1 MTQDNRPVNLDF
13 DLPAQ
18 PQSLVKLAALLRED
32 DINLNAISAL
42 IEADMSFAAAV
53 MKAVNSPLYGL
64 KGRVQSVQQ
73 AVTYLGVREISAIAY
88 EAGLQAA
95 FPQVPQLVAVWERAS
110 IRGLLM
116 GRLAQ
121 ALSMEAWSAHTAG
134 LFEECGKAVLYKHAP
149 EQYAP
154 MLAAARD
161 DVHLVELER
170 AAFGCGHDDV
180 GANLCEAWGLTPAA
194 VASVRGLL
202 MGRLAQALSMEA
214 WGAHTAGLFEECGKA
229 VLYKHAPAVYAP
241 MLAAAADDVALV
253 ELERQA
259 FGVSH
264 DEVGARLCDAWGL
277 APAAVASVRHHV
289 GIQSSLRL
297 PRVSHRYI
305 CVLSALA
312 HTITND
318 PEQLDDV
325 AMKLAPQA
333 MLDQSSLLR
342 GLHRVKDKIDEAI
355 ANG

>member
-1 MTQDNRPVNLDF
+1 MTDETHNVNLEF

-18 PQSLVKLAALLRED
+18 PQSLIKLAALLREE
-32 DINLNAISAL
+32 DININAIGAL
-42 IEADMSFAAAV
+42 IDSDMSFAAAV

-88 EAGLQAA
+88 ESGLQAA
-95 FPQVPQLVAVWERAS
+95 FPQVPALVAIWERA
-110 IRGLLM
+110 
-116 GRLAQ
+116 A
-121 ALSMEAWSAHTAG
+121 
-134 LFEECGKAVLYKHAP
+134 
-149 EQYAP
+149 
-154 MLAAARD
+154 
-161 DVHLVELER
+161 
-170 AAFGCGHDDV
+170 
-180 GANLCEAWGLTPAA
+180 
-194 VASVRGLL
+194 VRGLL

-241 MLAAAADDVALV
+241 MLAKAANDSVLL

-259 FGVSH
+259 FGIGH
-264 DEVGARLCDAWGL
+264 DEIGARLCEAWGL
-277 APAAVASVRHHV
+277 TPAAIASVRHHV
-289 GIQSSLRL
+289 SIQETLRL

-318 PEQLDDV
+318 PTQLDEV

-342 GLHRVKDKIDEAI
+342 GLHRVKDKIDDAI
-355 ANG
+355 SNG

>member
-1 MTQDNRPVNLDF
+1 MTDDNNTVNLEF

-32 DINLNAISAL
+32 DINLHAIGAL
-42 IEADMSFAAAV
+42 VESDMSFAAAV

-73 AVTYLGVREISAIAY
+73 AVTYLGVREISGIAY
-88 EAGLQAA
+88 ESGLQAA
-95 FPQVPQLVAVWERAS
+95 FPQVPQLLAVWER
-110 IRGLLM
+110 
-116 GRLAQ
+116 
-121 ALSMEAWSAHTAG
+121 
-134 LFEECGKAVLYKHAP
+134 
-149 EQYAP
+149 
-154 MLAAARD
+154 
-161 DVHLVELER
+161 
-170 AAFGCGHDDV
+170 
-180 GANLCEAWGLTPAA
+180 
-194 VASVRGLL
+194 ASVRGLL

-241 MLAAAADDVALV
+241 MLAAAADDVALA

-264 DEVGARLCDAWGL
+264 DEVGARLCEAWGL
-277 APAAVASVRHHV
+277 TPAAVASVRHHV
-289 GIQSSLRL
+289 SIQSTLRL

-318 PEQLDDV
+318 PAQLDDV

>member
-1 MTQDNRPVNLDF
+1 MTEDNRPVNLDF

-42 IEADMSFAAAV
+42 IEGDMSFAAAV

-73 AVTYLGVREISAIAY
+73 AVTYLGVREISGIAY

-95 FPQVPQLVAVWERAS
+95 FPKVPQLVAIWDRAS
-110 IRGLLM
+110 VRGLLM

-134 LFEECGKAVLYKHAP
+134 LFEECGKAVLYRHAP
-149 EQYAP
+149 EKYAP
-154 MLAAARD
+154 MLASARD

-194 VASVRGLL
+194 I
-202 MGRLAQALSMEA
+202 
-214 WGAHTAGLFEECGKA
+214 
-229 VLYKHAPAVYAP
+229 
-241 MLAAAADDVALV
+241 
-253 ELERQA
+253 
-259 FGVSH
+259 
-264 DEVGARLCDAWGL
+264 
-277 APAAVASVRHHV
+277 ASVRHH
-289 GIQSSLRL
+289 ISIHTSMRL

-312 HTITND
+312 YTIVNE
-318 PEQLDDV
+318 PSQLDEV

-333 MLDQSSLLR
+333 MLDQTSLLR
-342 GLHRVKDKIDEAI
+342 GLHRVKDKIDEAL
-355 ANG
+355 ANA

>member
-1 MTQDNRPVNLDF
+1 MTEDNRPVNLDF

-18 PQSLVKLAALLRED
+18 PQSLVRLAALLRED
-32 DINLNAISAL
+32 DVNLNAVGAL
-42 IEADMSFAAAV
+42 IESDMSFAAAV
-53 MKAVNSPLYGL
+53 MTAVNSPLYGL

-88 EAGLQAA
+88 ETGLQAA

-134 LFEECGKAVLYKHAP
+134 LFEESGKAVLYKHAP
-149 EQYAP
+149 EKYAP
-154 MLAAARD
+154 MLASARD
-161 DVHLVELER
+161 DVHLVEMER

-194 VASVRGLL
+194 VASVRHHI
-202 MGRLAQALSMEA
+202 AIHTSM
-214 WGAHTAGLFEECGKA
+214 
-229 VLYKHAPAVYAP
+229 
-241 MLAAAADDVALV
+241 
-253 ELERQA
+253 
-259 FGVSH
+259 
-264 DEVGARLCDAWGL
+264 
-277 APAAVASVRHHV
+277 
-289 GIQSSLRL
+289 RL

-312 HTITND
+312 QTITTA
-318 PEQLDDV
+318 PSQLDEV

-333 MLDQSSLLR
+333 MLDQTSLLR
-342 GLHRVKDKIDEAI
+342 GLHRVKDKIDEAL
-355 ANG
+355 ANA

>member
-1 MTQDNRPVNLDF
+1 MTDDNRPVNLDF

-18 PQSLVKLAALLRED
+18 PQSLVRLAALLRED
-32 DINLNAISAL
+32 DINLNAVGAL
-42 IEADMSFAAAV
+42 IEGDMSFAAAV

-88 EAGLQAA
+88 ETGLQAA
-95 FPQVPQLVAVWERAS
+95 FPKVPQLVAVWERAS

-134 LFEECGKAVLYKHAP
+134 LFEECGKAVLYRHAP
-149 EQYAP
+149 EKYAP

-161 DVHLVELER
+161 DAALIELER

-194 VASVRGLL
+194 VASVRHHINI
-202 MGRLAQALSMEA
+202 
-214 WGAHTAGLFEECGKA
+214 HTT
-229 VLYKHAPAVYAP
+229 
-241 MLAAAADDVALV
+241 M
-253 ELERQA
+253 
-259 FGVSH
+259 
-264 DEVGARLCDAWGL
+264 
-277 APAAVASVRHHV
+277 
-289 GIQSSLRL
+289 RL

-312 HTITND
+312 HTIVND
-318 PEQLDDV
+318 PSQLDEV

-333 MLDQSSLLR
+333 MLDQTSLLR
-342 GLHRVKDKIDEAI
+342 GLHRVKDKIDEAL
-355 ANG
+355 ANA

>member
-1 MTQDNRPVNLDF
+1 MSVNPELRTLDIDIPTQPE
-13 DLPAQ
+13 
-18 PQSLVKLAALLRED
+18 SLVKLSLLLAED
-32 DINLNAISAL
+32 EINLPAVAAL
-42 IEADMSFAAAV
+42 IEGDMALAAAV
-53 MKAVNSPLYGL
+53 MKAVNSSLYGL

-95 FPQVPQLVAVWERAS
+95 FPKVPELVAIWERAS

-134 LFEECGKAVLYKHAP
+134 LFEECGKAVLYRHAP
-149 EQYAP
+149 EKYAP

-161 DVHLVELER
+161 DAHLVELER

-194 VASVRGLL
+194 VASVRHHISIHT
-202 MGRLAQALSMEA
+202 SM
-214 WGAHTAGLFEECGKA
+214 
-229 VLYKHAPAVYAP
+229 
-241 MLAAAADDVALV
+241 
-253 ELERQA
+253 
-259 FGVSH
+259 
-264 DEVGARLCDAWGL
+264 
-277 APAAVASVRHHV
+277 
-289 GIQSSLRL
+289 RL

-312 HTITND
+312 HTITTN
-318 PEQLDDV
+318 PSQLDEV

-333 MLDQSSLLR
+333 MLDQTSLLR
-342 GLHRVKDKIDEAI
+342 GLHRVKDKIDDAL
-355 ANG
+355 ANA